1 MENKQKILLIIVIIV
16 LTIVILYKFGKPKER
31 FQSTNFDLNEVYLKG
46 VQGSSGV
53 KGNNGPKG
61 DAGPACKNIVDFLE
75 NRGHLSLGEFS
86 KEINTNSQLEL
97 KGKPLNK
104 EINTNFQLEL
114 KGKPLNPNINFAKL
128 KITDYEDQTCY
139 PIMVGEN
146 ESDAKFYLKNKSNRL
161 KLFLQGNME
170 VEGEIKII
178 NKLGKSNTI
187 THSDLA
193 PVGIIAAFGKGDIPE
208 SWAVCNG
215 QLMNNGFQTPDL
227 QNKFIKGANVSNIN
241 TTNERDFDEE
251 FRFKN
256 GDIKL
261 KVENMPEHNHDY
273 KCGSPTKDTMES
285 GKDHTHDFAIYGGNT
300 PLPPGVEIP
309 DNHRTFLLSESS
321 GDTTNLKTSDANDA
335 HTHSYNTSNVNPI
348 TIEPVGGSKPFNIMP
363 PYYTLLYIIKYK

>member
-75 NRGHLSLGEFS
+75 NKGHLSLGEFS
-86 KEINTNSQLEL
+86 EEIN
-97 KGKPLNK
+97 K
-104 EINTNFQLEL
+104 NFQLEL

-146 ESDAKFYLKNKSNRL
+146 ESDAKFYLKNINIKSSNKL
-161 KLFLQGNME
+161 KLFLQGDME
-170 VEGEIKII
+170 VEGEI
-178 NKLGKSNTI
+178 TI
-187 THSDLA
+187 KKASGEFKTITLTHSDLA
-193 PVGIIAAFGKGDIPE
+193 PVGIIAAFGSGDIPE
-208 SWAVCNG
+208 RWAVCNG
-215 QLMNNGFQTPDL
+215 QLKDNGFQTPDL
-227 QNKFIKGANVSNIN
+227 RNKFIKGAEASDDIG
-241 TTNERDFDEE
+241 TTNEREFDEE

-273 KCGSPTKDTMES
+273 TCGSPNTHTMKS
-285 GKDHTHDFAIYGGNT
+285 GKDHTHDFTIYGGNT
-300 PLPPGVEIP
+300 PLPPGVEIE
-309 DNHRTFLLSESS
+309 DNHKTFLLAESS
-321 GDTTNLKTSDANDA
+321 EDTKSLKTSDANVA
-335 HTHSYNTSNVNPI
+335 HTHNYDTSNVNPI
-348 TIEPVGGSKPFNIMP
+348 TIEPVGDSTPFNVMP

>member
-31 FQSTNFDLNEVYLKG
+31 FQATNFDLNEVYLKG

-53 KGNNGPKG
+53 KGDNGPPG

-86 KEINTNSQLEL
+86 KEIN
-97 KGKPLNK
+97 K
-104 EINTNFQLEL
+104 NFQLEL

-146 ESDAKFYLKNKSNRL
+146 ESDAKFYLKNKSNKL

-178 NKLGKSNTI
+178 NKSGISNTI

-193 PVGIIAAFGKGDIPE
+193 PVGIIAAFGNGDIPE

-241 TTNERDFDEE
+241 TTNESDFDEK

-261 KVENMPEHNHDY
+261 KVENMPKHNHEY
-273 KCGSPTKDTMES
+273 TCGNSDVPLEES
-285 GKDHTHDFAIYGGNT
+285 GRDHTHEFTIYGGNT

-309 DNHRTFLLSESS
+309 DNHKTFLLAESS
-321 GDTTNLKTSDANDA
+321 GGTKSLKTSDANVA
-335 HTHSYNTSNVNPI
+335 HTHSYDTSNVNPI
-348 TIEPVGGSKPFNIMP
+348 TIEPVGDSKPFNIMP